1 MTVSVDDVLSAMRGT
16 GIFYTILRQGLTPA
30 LWRKSSRGVAPVTNS
45 WLQQW
50 LRENVSE
57 NTTRELTADI
67 MSAVREGSG
76 GLPVVTKSTAALI

>member
-30 LWRKSSRGVAPVTNS
+30 LWRKSARGVAPVTES

-50 LRENVSE
+50 IRENVS
-57 NTTRELTADI
+57 TDATRDMASTVIEVGRVGI
-67 MSAVREGSG
+67 S
-76 GLPVVTKSTAALI
+76 GLPMVNEKTVSLI